1 MGPVEIENDFRR
13 KVCDQL
19 TLEDEGQG
27 RYVVHTPFS
36 FNDGD
41 NLLIVLRE
49 ESHSWVLTDEG
60 HTYMHLS
67 YDLDEKALKE
77 GTRQE
82 IITDTLEYFGVQDRT
97 GELVLTVQSD
107 AYGNALYSFVQALLR
122 ISDLTF
128 LTREQVAKVF
138 LSDFKE
144 FLSEILPENQRIFD
158 WHHPRHDPSAHYPA
172 DCYVNGSATPTVI
185 FALNTDASVQAATI
199 SLLQYE
205 KWSYD
210 VHSIGLFADQE
221 KIGRRPL
228 AQFSDV
234 CEKQFSTLAGETRT
248 RIANYLAKVTLLP
261 SVSKKDLA

>member
-1 MGPVEIENDFRR
+1 MGPAEIERDFKR

-19 TLEDEGQG
+19 SLEDEGQG
-27 RYVVHTPFS
+27 RHVVHTPFS

-41 NLLIVLRE
+41 HLVIVLRE
-49 ESHSWVLTDEG
+49 EGGVWVLTDEG

-82 IITDTLEYFGVQDRT
+82 IITDTLEYFGVEDRT
-97 GELVLTVQSD
+97 GELVLPVQAD
-107 AYGNALYSFVQALLR
+107 GYGNALYSFVQALLR

-128 LTREQVAKVF
+128 LSREQVAKVF

-144 FLSEILPENQRIFD
+144 FLSETLPEGQRVFN
-158 WHHPRHDPSAHYPA
+158 WHHPIHDPSAHYPA
-172 DCYVNGSATPTVI
+172 DCYVNGSASPTVI

-205 KWSYD
+205 KWNFD

-248 RIANYLAKVTLLP
+248 RIANYLAKVAVLSSASQKELE
-261 SVSKKDLA
+261 